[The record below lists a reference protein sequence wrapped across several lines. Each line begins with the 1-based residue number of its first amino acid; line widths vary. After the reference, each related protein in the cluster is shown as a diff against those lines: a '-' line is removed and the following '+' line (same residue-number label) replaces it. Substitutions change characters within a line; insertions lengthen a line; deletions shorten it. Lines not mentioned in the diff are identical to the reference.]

1 MNFVQMLQAL
11 RSINPTMA
19 NMVEG
24 KLQAHVDAIGA
35 ALPVEQRYFVLGQ
48 AGALEGFLKTEA
60 GQSATRAF
68 VAAWVEHANQKS

>member
-19 NMVEG
+19 NM
-24 KLQAHVDAIGA
+24 
-35 ALPVEQRYFVLGQ
+35 VEQRYFVLGQ